1 MHPAHVL
8 AVVLQELASG
18 GAWEALEL
26 AAPLEQSEAPL
37 VVALVQGSR

>member
-1 MHPAHVL
+1 VVLQKL
-8 AVVLQELASG
+8 AVVLQAHAL
-18 GAWEALEL
+18 EALEL